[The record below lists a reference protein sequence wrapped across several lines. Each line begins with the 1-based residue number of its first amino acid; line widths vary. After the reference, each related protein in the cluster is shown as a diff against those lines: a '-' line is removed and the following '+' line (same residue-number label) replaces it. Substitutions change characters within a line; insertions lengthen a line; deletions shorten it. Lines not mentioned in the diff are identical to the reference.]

1 LVSGLNPLR
10 LGKVEHQL
18 QPENGRITAVL
29 AGYAYEAIPNKSIV
43 TGKTKG
49 LDDVSN
55 VAQPSPAA
63 LHAPT
68 HQPASLGLLAM
79 GAPALSIWRRKE
91 FAGFP
96 Q

>member
-1 LVSGLNPLR
+1 
-10 LGKVEHQL
+10 
-18 QPENGRITAVL
+18 VL
-29 AGYAYEAIPNKSIV
+29 AGYAYEAIPNKSI

-49 LDDVSN
+49 LGELSN